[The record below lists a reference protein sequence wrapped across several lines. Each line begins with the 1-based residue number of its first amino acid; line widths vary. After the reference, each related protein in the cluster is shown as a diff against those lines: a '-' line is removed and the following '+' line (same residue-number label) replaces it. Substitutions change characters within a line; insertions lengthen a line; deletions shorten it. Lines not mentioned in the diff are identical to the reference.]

1 MRPRAALRNPAARC
15 RGAAIVAL
23 AAVAMAACTERP
35 SRNVTLA
42 IVNGHVWTGDSARPW
57 AEAVAIADHEI
68 IAVGTT
74 DEIHCLIGQGKVID
88 AAGAMVTP
96 GFIDSHVHFL
106 GGGFGLA
113 AVQLRDAKTKEE
125 FIKRIADFA
134 KTQPAGTWITRG
146 DWDHTLWGGELPSRD
161 WIDSVTPNHPVMVNR
176 LDGHMVLVNTAAMK
190 AAGVPENVQDVA
202 GGAIVRD
209 AGKRPTG
216 VFKDNA
222 SGLFDKA
229 VPMPTNAQWARAL
242 DTSMTYVAMQGVT
255 SVHHVG
261 PAGVAGAWDELAA
274 LKRAET
280 AGQLRTRFRV
290 AVPLSD
296 WAMLRDT
303 VKKYGTG
310 DSWVS
315 IGMLKGFVDGSLG
328 SHTAAMLHPFD
339 DVPTDTGLWVTPPD
353 SLYAWTNAAD
363 AAGLQ
368 VAVHAIG
375 DKAIR
380 TQLDIF
386 ERVAQ
391 ENGPR
396 DRRFRIE
403 HAQHIAPE
411 DFARFAKIGVIASMQ
426 PYHAADDGR
435 WADRV
440 IGAERA
446 KGSYAWKSLLD
457 AKATLAF
464 GSDWFVAPPT
474 PLEGIKAAMTRRTLD
489 GAHPGGWIPE
499 QRITL
504 EQALTA
510 YTKGSAYAGFQE
522 KQLGTITAGKLADL
536 VVLDR
541 DLTKIKPEEI
551 DQAHVRYTIVGGKVV
566 YERK

>member
-1 MRPRAALRNPAARC
+1 
-15 RGAAIVAL
+15 
-23 AAVAMAACTERP
+23 
-35 SRNVTLA
+35 
-42 IVNGHVWTGDSARPW
+42 
-57 AEAVAIADHEI
+57 
-68 IAVGTT
+68 
-74 DEIHCLIGQGKVID
+74 
-88 AAGAMVTP
+88 
-96 GFIDSHVHFL
+96 
-106 GGGFGLA
+106 
-113 AVQLRDAKTKEE
+113 
-125 FIKRIADFA
+125 
-134 KTQPAGTWITRG
+134 
-146 DWDHTLWGGELPSRD
+146 
-161 WIDSVTPNHPVMVNR
+161 
-176 LDGHMVLVNTAAMK
+176 
-190 AAGVPENVQDVA
+190 
-202 GGAIVRD
+202 
-209 AGKRPTG
+209 
-216 VFKDNA
+216 
-222 SGLFDKA
+222 
-229 VPMPTNAQWARAL
+229 MPTDAQWARAL
-242 DTSMTYVAMQGVT
+242 DTAMTYVAMQGVT

-280 AGQLRTRFRV
+280 ARQLRTRFRV

-339 DVPTDTGLWVTPPD
+339 DVPTDTGLYVTPPE

-435 WADRV
+435 WADKV

-474 PLEGIKAAMTRRTLD
+474 PLEGIKAAITRRTLD
-489 GAHPGGWIPE
+489 GANPGGWVPE

-541 DLTKIKPEEI
+541 DLTKITPDAI
-551 DQAHVRYTIVGGKVV
+551 DQAHVRYTIVGGKIV